1 MLKSAGGKQMTK
13 GVAIGLLLAGLAL
26 AGCQQKSV
34 IDKCVEA
41 QAIAICNGLVPV
53 SEKKSE
59 LFYKVGGGSE
69 DECIQC
75 FIKRKGGEWQM
86 QCLKAQAGKE

>member
-1 MLKSAGGKQMTK
+1 
-13 GVAIGLLLAGLAL
+13 L

-69 DECIQC
+69 DECIQG

>member
-1 MLKSAGGKQMTK
+1 MTK
-13 GVAIGLLLAGLAL
+13 LQVAWLLGTAL
-26 AGCQQKSV
+26 TLTGCQQKSV

-69 DECIQC
+69 DECIQG

>member
-1 MLKSAGGKQMTK
+1 MINKLSFIL
-13 GVAIGLLLAGLAL
+13 VVVLL

-41 QAIAICNGLVPV
+41 QAIAICNGLVPI

-59 LFYKVGGGSE
+59 LFYKVGGGTE
-69 DECIQC
+69 DECIQG

>member
-1 MLKSAGGKQMTK
+1 MTK

-41 QAIAICNGLVPV
+41 QAIAICNGLVPI
-53 SEKKSE
+53 SEKNPN
-59 LFYKVGGGSE
+59 
-69 DECIQC
+69 C
-75 FIKRKGGEWQM
+75 FTKLEVEVRM
-86 QCLKAQAGKE
+86 SAFKAS